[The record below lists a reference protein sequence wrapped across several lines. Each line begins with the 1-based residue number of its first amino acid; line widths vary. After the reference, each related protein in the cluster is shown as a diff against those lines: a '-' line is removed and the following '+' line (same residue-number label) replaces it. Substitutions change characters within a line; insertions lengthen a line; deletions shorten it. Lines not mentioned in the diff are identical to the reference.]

1 MNKEEYLKMVAP
13 VIVNVAKEK
22 GYKYPSAIIAQSI
35 IESAWGKSQLANK
48 YFNYFGMKCGSHWSG
63 KSVNLFTKEEYTAG
77 TLTAIKDNFRV
88 FDNLESG
95 IRGYFD
101 FISSSRYS
109 ELKTATSS
117 KNYLELIKKAGYAT
131 SSKYVENVYRIV
143 TDNNLLVYDSENVS
157 RETLTEDEAVTVIAK
172 EVIAGKYGI
181 GHENRKNAIYEKI
194 RKRVNQLC

>member
-35 IESAWGKSQLANK
+35 IESAWGKSELANK
-48 YFNYFGMKCGSHWSG
+48 YFNYFGMKCGSRWSG
-63 KSVNLFTKEEYTAG
+63 KSVNLSTKEEYTVG

-157 RETLTEDEAVTVIAK
+157 RETLTEDEAITVIAK

-194 RKRVNQLC
+194 RKMVNELC